1 MIDPSFQGVDRF
13 LSFAKNV
20 PQRSHK
26 RYFLSIVEMKDYNV
40 MIDGRN
46 FSDQPVENEERT
58 CSHIWKITNCQGDY
72 YTPGCLIDYTYLTK
86 HYRTIAITLSGKQAL
101 DADPK

>member
-1 MIDPSFQGVDRF
+1 
-13 LSFAKNV
+13 
-20 PQRSHK
+20 
-26 RYFLSIVEMKDYNV
+26 

-46 FSDQPVENEERT
+46 FSHQPVENEERT
-58 CSHIWKITNCQGDY
+58 CSHIWKITNGQGDY

-86 HYRTIAITLSGKQAL
+86 HRTIAITVSGKQAL